1 MCPKHLLVQALFSR
15 TPLPDRFAPEKPEI
29 HEKWSFSVKFR
40 CGMAQTKSL
49 GHPRGRI
56 LGGVTPPESANAL
69 GRYFARGVH
78 FPKKVDFWKFPRY
91 SANIAK
97 ISCNFNCGNIS
108 QEQADFL
115 RSAAPALLVPALFYG
130 STQGIN
136 GTLVSIRAGAYIG

>member
-1 MCPKHLLVQALFSR
+1 M
-15 TPLPDRFAPEKPEI
+15 
-29 HEKWSFSVKFR
+29 
-40 CGMAQTKSL
+40 G
-49 GHPRGRI
+49 
-56 LGGVTPPESANAL
+56 SANAL
-69 GRYFARGVH
+69 DRYFARGVH

-115 RSAAPALLVPALFYG
+115 RSAAPDLLVPALFYG

-136 GTLVSIRAGAYIG
+136 GTLVSIRAGAYIGQLEITIARRPGATDLRTPPHPSLNGLTQGRYKQQANVSS